1 MSQGRA
7 PIEGGTPVEGGT
19 REATPGDP
27 VTRNEAG
34 TPVDETGGVLAA
46 RVEPVVI
53 QDEMRTSYLDYAMS
67 VIVGRALPDVRDGLK
82 PVHRRILYSMDET
95 GLRPD
100 RPYRKCASAVGDVM
114 KKYHPHGD
122 SAIYDALVRM
132 GQDFSIR
139 YELIDGH
146 GNFGSVDG
154 DPAAAMRYTESRLSR
169 LAMELLRDIDEET
182 VDYVPNYDGYEEE
195 PVVLPARFPNLLAN
209 GATGIAVGMATNI
222 PPHNLGELI
231 DATIALIE
239 DPSLSA
245 VDLMRYVPGPD
256 FPTGGLILGNAGAYE
271 AYTTGRGSIK
281 VRAVCTIEEPERGR
295 DRERIIVTE
304 IPYMVNKANLLR
316 KIAELVNSKVMTGI
330 ADLRDESSR
339 EGMRVVIDLKRD
351 ANAQVVLNQLYKHT
365 QLQDTFG
372 VNLLALVD
380 GVPRTLTLDQAL
392 THYIAHQ
399 VDVITRRTRYRLR
412 KAEDRAHVLEGLLV
426 ALDHIDEIIALIRA
440 SASADTAKAE
450 LMTRFELSEIQAQAI
465 LDMQLR
471 RLAQL
476 ERQRIQDEY
485 DELQAL
491 ITDLQDILG
500 DPARV
505 RAIIIDELTEVR
517 AKFADE
523 RRSRMVA
530 DDGAMTVE
538 DLIPVGD
545 IVVTLTRAGYIKR
558 TPVDAFRTQ
567 KRGGRGVRGT
577 DMKEDDI
584 VSSLLTC
591 STHDHLLV
599 FTNRGRVYRIKAY
612 QVPEKSRAAKGVYV
626 ANVPG
631 LALEQGETVAAI
643 MSLAEFR
650 ADRFLVFATRQGTVK
665 RTRLDDFDSPRSVLI
680 AINLREDDELISVAV
695 TDGSQDIVLVSRR
708 GKAIRFPESD
718 ARAMGRT
725 AAGVRGM
732 RLGQRDAVLA
742 MAPVPSEGDAS
753 SYLLVVTEQGYGKRT
768 PIEGAGEHGYPRQ
781 KRGGQGVKTITVT
794 DARGGLAGA
803 LVVPLEAEILLVS
816 DNGTLIRMALVDVRP
831 MGRSA
836 QGVSLMRP
844 GSGASVVGL
853 ALVVEDEE
861 DAQLVAGG
869 ADVATG
875 ADGHV
880 GGVPGAEDADADP
893 GLDADVG
900 ADPDVDGHEDA
911 DADPDSQ
918 G

>member
-1 MSQGRA
+1 
-7 PIEGGTPVEGGT
+7 
-19 REATPGDP
+19 
-27 VTRNEAG
+27 
-34 TPVDETGGVLAA
+34 VDEAGGVLAA
-46 RVEPVVI
+46 RVETVVI

-82 PVHRRILYSMDET
+82 PVHRRILFSMDET

-169 LAMELLRDIDEET
+169 LAMEMLRDIDEET
-182 VDYVPNYDGYEEE
+182 VDFVPNYDGYEEE
-195 PVVLPARFPNLLAN
+195 PLVLPARFPNLLAN

-231 DATIALIE
+231 DATIALID
-239 DPSLSA
+239 DPSLST

-256 FPTGGLILGNAGAYE
+256 FPTGGLILGNQGSYE

-281 VRAVCTIEEPERGR
+281 VRAVCTIEEPEAGR

-316 KIAELVNSKVMTGI
+316 KIAELVNAKVITGI

-392 THYIAHQ
+392 SHYVAHQ

-412 KAEDRAHVLEGLLV
+412 KAQDRAHVLEGLLI

-440 SASADTAKAE
+440 SASADTAKSE
-450 LMTRFELSEIQAQAI
+450 LMERFELSEIQAQAI

-491 ITDLQDILG
+491 IDELRAILA

-505 RAIIIDELTEVR
+505 RAIIKDELGEVR
-517 AKFADE
+517 TRFADE
-523 RRSRMVA
+523 RRSRMVP

-538 DLIPVGD
+538 DLIPVD
-545 IVVTLTRAGYIKR
+545 DVVVTLTRAGYIKR

-584 VSSLLTC
+584 VSTLLTC

-599 FTNRGRVYRIKAY
+599 FTNQGRVYRIKAY
-612 QVPEKSRAAKGVYV
+612 QVPEKSRASKGVYV

-631 LALEQGETVAAI
+631 LALEQGETVAAV
-643 MSLAEFR
+643 MALSEFR
-650 ADRFLVFATRQGTVK
+650 DDRYLAFATRKGTVK

-680 AINLREDDELISVAV
+680 AINLNEGDELIGVAV
-695 TDGSQDIVLVSRR
+695 TDGTQDLALVSKQ
-708 GKAIRFPESD
+708 GYAIRFAESD
-718 ARAMGRT
+718 ARSMGRS

-732 RLGQRDAVLA
+732 KLAPDDELLA
-742 MAPVPSEGDAS
+742 MAPVPGDDHDDR

-768 PIEGAGEHGYPRQ
+768 PVVSYPRQ
-781 KRGGQGVKTITVT
+781 KRGGQGVRTVKLT
-794 DARGGLAGA
+794 ATRGGLAGA
-803 LVVPLEAEILLVS
+803 LVVPLAAEILLVS
-816 DNGTLIRMALVDVRP
+816 DTGTLIRMDLTDVKP
-831 MGRSA
+831 MGRA
-836 QGVSLMRP
+836 TQGVSLMRP
-844 GSGASVVGL
+844 GDGALVVGV
-853 ALVVEDEE
+853 AMVVEDEE
-861 DAQLVAGG
+861 DATLL
-869 ADVATG
+869 AD
-875 ADGHV
+875 D
-880 GGVPGAEDADADP
+880 
-893 GLDADVG
+893 G
-900 ADPDVDGHEDA
+900 ADPVDAPDAGEDGQA
-911 DADPDSQ
+911 GEDGPDEE
-918 G
+918 

>member
-1 MSQGRA
+1 
-7 PIEGGTPVEGGT
+7 
-19 REATPGDP
+19 
-27 VTRNEAG
+27 
-34 TPVDETGGVLAA
+34 
-46 RVEPVVI
+46 
-53 QDEMRTSYLDYAMS
+53 
-67 VIVGRALPDVRDGLK
+67 
-82 PVHRRILYSMDET
+82 
-95 GLRPD
+95 
-100 RPYRKCASAVGDVM
+100 
-114 KKYHPHGD
+114 
-122 SAIYDALVRM
+122 
-132 GQDFSIR
+132 
-139 YELIDGH
+139 
-146 GNFGSVDG
+146 
-154 DPAAAMRYTESRLSR
+154 
-169 LAMELLRDIDEET
+169 
-182 VDYVPNYDGYEEE
+182 
-195 PVVLPARFPNLLAN
+195 
-209 GATGIAVGMATNI
+209 
-222 PPHNLGELI
+222 
-231 DATIALIE
+231 
-239 DPSLSA
+239 
-245 VDLMRYVPGPD
+245 
-256 FPTGGLILGNAGAYE
+256 
-271 AYTTGRGSIK
+271 
-281 VRAVCTIEEPERGR
+281 VRA
-295 DRERIIVTE
+295 
-304 IPYMVNKANLLR
+304 A
-316 KIAELVNSKVMTGI
+316 
-330 ADLRDESSR
+330 
-339 EGMRVVIDLKRD
+339 
-351 ANAQVVLNQLYKHT
+351 
-365 QLQDTFG
+365 
-372 VNLLALVD
+372 
-380 GVPRTLTLDQAL
+380 
-392 THYIAHQ
+392 
-399 VDVITRRTRYRLR
+399 
-412 KAEDRAHVLEGLLV
+412 
-426 ALDHIDEIIALIRA
+426 
-440 SASADTAKAE
+440 
-450 LMTRFELSEIQAQAI
+450 
-465 LDMQLR
+465 
-471 RLAQL
+471 
-476 ERQRIQDEY
+476 
-485 DELQAL
+485 
-491 ITDLQDILG
+491 
-500 DPARV
+500 
-505 RAIIIDELTEVR
+505 
-517 AKFADE
+517 FADE
-523 RRSRMVA
+523 RRSRIVA

-538 DLIPVGD
+538 DLIPVTD
-545 IVVTLTRAGYIKR
+545 VVITLTRAGYIKR

-631 LALEQGETVAAI
+631 LALEPGETVAAI
-643 MSLAEFR
+643 CRSSRFR
-650 ADRFLVFATRQGTVK
+650 DRPLPGLRHPAQGVK

-680 AINLREDDELISVAV
+680 AINLNEDDELISVAV
-695 TDGSQDIVLVSRR
+695 TDGSQDIMLVSRVGRRSASPSRTPAPWAARQPASAGCARSTRRR
-708 GKAIRFPESD
+708 GARDGPGAI
-718 ARAMGRT
+718 G
-725 AAGVRGM
+725 
-732 RLGQRDAVLA
+732 
-742 MAPVPSEGDAS
+742 GDAS